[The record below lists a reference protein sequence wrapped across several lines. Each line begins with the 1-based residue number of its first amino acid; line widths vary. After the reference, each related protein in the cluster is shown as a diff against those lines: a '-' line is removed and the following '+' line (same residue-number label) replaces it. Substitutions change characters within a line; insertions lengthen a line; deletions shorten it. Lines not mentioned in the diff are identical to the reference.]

1 MLNRRDFMRGMAACV
16 LGSVLTGCSISDVEE
31 TAVLDT
37 QEKSEK
43 SIDPDKVETITWY
56 YFYGRM
62 SREEEQQNRE
72 LEKTLSRKLQEK
84 GLPVEVVFKKYDEFE
99 FSEKKNISLF
109 EEADI
114 LFVPPN
120 FPDYDSYAVLAR
132 KGKLA
137 CWDPYLQ
144 STEGI
149 VLRKCFPEKYWKG
162 TEVDGKVYALLTPS
176 FYLKTY
182 YSINKKIAD
191 KYGIREEDLSEENM
205 NALVSRV
212 YQEEKRAGNEAF
224 IGLEA
229 TQFDRVGPHMF
240 YPLTSAEE
248 IGVYKD
254 DGKWKATFLV
264 DIPEYQSFIRK
275 MNGLY
280 LEGAYQAANEQ
291 RLEGNFFA
299 MYCPSYSKK
308 GAAKRS
314 LTMLKDKT
322 FGEEDFWIKE
332 TSNCPNHQYRGNGS
346 RMAVWEASPRKSLA
360 MKVLATIY
368 GDAELSE
375 LINYGIEGKN
385 WRETDGGKRIE
396 CLSGD
401 YSRYFGNLFL
411 MRPSTKEDEN
421 RVEDVWNLIEQ
432 ESSPLCGFHLD
443 ISGAEETWERIVS
456 VQLMY
461 MDTYYSGISDSID
474 EEEEKIREQLKAVG
488 GYSVLK
494 EIEEQLNRFS
504 QINE

>member
-1 MLNRRDFMRGMAACV
+1 MRGMATCV

-31 TAVLDT
+31 TAVLGT
-37 QEKSEK
+37 QEESEK
-43 SIDPDKVETITWY
+43 SIDPDTVETITWY
-56 YFYGRM
+56 CFYGRM
-62 SREEEQQNRE
+62 LREEEQQNRE

-84 GLPVEVVFKKYDEFE
+84 GLPVEVVFKEYDEFE
-99 FSEKKNISLF
+99 FSEKKDLSLF

-120 FPDYDSYAVLAR
+120 FPGYDSYAVLAR
-132 KGKLA
+132 KGRLA

-144 STEGI
+144 SAEGI
-149 VLRKCFPEKYWKG
+149 SLRECFPGKYWKG
-162 TEVDGKVYALLTPS
+162 TEVDGKVYALLTPGL
-176 FYLKTY
+176 YLKTY
-182 YSINKKIAD
+182 YSINKKMAD
-191 KYGIREEDLSEENM
+191 KYGIREEDLSEENIYE
-205 NALVSRV
+205 LVSRV
-212 YQEEKRAGNEAF
+212 YQKEKRTGNEAF

-229 TQFDRVGPHMF
+229 MQFDGIGPHMF
-240 YPLTSAEE
+240 YPLTGSEE

-254 DGKWKATFLV
+254 DGKWKAAFLV
-264 DIPEYQSFIRK
+264 DIPEYQTFIRK

-280 LEGAYQAANEQ
+280 LEGAYQAANGQ
-291 RLEGNFFA
+291 RSEGNFFA

-308 GAAKRS
+308 GSAKRS
-314 LTMLKDKT
+314 LTMIKNKT

-332 TSNCPNHQYRGNGS
+332 TSNCTNLQYKGNGS
-346 RMAVWEASPRKSLA
+346 RMAVWEASPHKSLA
-360 MKVLATIY
+360 MKVLAAVY

-385 WRETDGGKRIE
+385 WREADGGKRIE

-401 YSRYFGNLFL
+401 YSRYFGNIFL
-411 MRPSTKEDEN
+411 MRSSTKEDEN
-421 RVEDVWNLIEQ
+421 RAEEVWKLIEQ

-443 ISGAEETWERIVS
+443 ISGAEETWEKIMS

-461 MDTYYSGISDSID
+461 MDTYYRGISDSID